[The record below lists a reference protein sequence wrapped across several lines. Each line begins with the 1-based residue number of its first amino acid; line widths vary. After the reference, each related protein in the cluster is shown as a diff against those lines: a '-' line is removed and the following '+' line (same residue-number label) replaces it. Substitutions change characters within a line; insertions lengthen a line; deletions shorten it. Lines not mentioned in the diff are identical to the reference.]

1 MRKAA
6 KEWFAYATAVCLGY
20 LIACGGGNTVMS
32 GGPSAAVIPRMLSSN
47 SRQAAIVQTSTTTL
61 STMASILATTPSAR
75 AAAAI
80 ANPSAVSQSYEST
93 CYDFGDGSNGGGN
106 VNAIHAFWGS
116 SGLVSMNYAFG
127 TFGACYQPQLLNS
140 VGSDENGVPQGYPVI
155 LDGTINTLVV
165 YGGFVSG
172 KKFRCVDTT
181 NTSPVSDGAFVRT
194 YYDLAHDAIVLG
206 SATTQLSPTCSI
218 SIPAGDDVLYLAVQ
232 WLKS

>member
-1 MRKAA
+1 MRNFA
-6 KEWFAYATAVCLGY
+6 KDCVAYIAVFCLGY
-20 LIACGGGNTVMS
+20 LVACQGGSRVVV
-32 GGPSAAVIPRMLSSN
+32 GGPTSGVPWMLN
-47 SRQAAIVQTSTTTL
+47 STLRQAAIAQSGTKAL
-61 STMASILATTPSAR
+61 SAMASFFGPTDSAR
-75 AAAAI
+75 PAVTI
-80 ANPSAVSQSYEST
+80 ANPSAVSQRYETT

-106 VNAIHAFWGS
+106 VNSIHAFWGN

-140 VGSDENGVPQGYPVI
+140 VGSDESGVPQGYPVI

-165 YGGFVSG
+165 YGGLVSG

-181 NTSPVSDGAFVRT
+181 NSSLVADGAFVRA

-206 SATTQLSPTCSI
+206 SGTTQLSPTCSV
-218 SIPAGDDVLYLAVQ
+218 SIPAGDDVLYIAVQ